1 MKLDELINKNYNYLS
16 ENDIYIWRYI
26 STHKKECENLS
37 IEQLAKKTHVS
48 RTTIMRFA
56 QKIGL
61 KGYSELKV
69 YLKIDNSKNNY
80 QQNGTDLIYQNYLH
94 YMNELKEKDL
104 SETIQ
109 LIMKAKNIY
118 ACSTGSIQH
127 NVVSELKRS
136 FLLIGKLIYSI
147 RSINETYVFEEII
160 TSEDIVFMVSYSGEN
175 KYILDFTK
183 KLKAKNVPVIS
194 ITGNKSNTLSQLA
207 NISFYVDIPSI
218 DNPFGARYGG
228 LANYFILIDFI
239 LAKYIDFY
247 ERMNNNDIRRND

>member
-1 MKLDELINKNYNYLS
+1 MRLEELVNQNYHHLS
-16 ENDIYIWRYI
+16 ENDLYIWHYI

-37 IEQLAKKTHVS
+37 IDELAKKTHVS

-56 QKIGL
+56 QRLGL

-69 YLKIDNSKNNY
+69 YLKIDNSKDNY
-80 QQNGTDLIYQNYLH
+80 QQNGLDLIYQNYLH

-104 SETIQ
+104 SRLIQ
-109 LIMKAKNIY
+109 LIMNAKNIY

-127 NVVSELKRS
+127 NVVSELKRA

-147 RSINETYVFEEII
+147 RSINETYAYEEIM
-160 TSEDIVFMVSYSGEN
+160 THEDIVFMVSYSGEN
-175 KYILDFTK
+175 KYILNFTK
-183 KLKAKNVPVIS
+183 KLKTKNVPIIS
-194 ITGNKSNTLSQLA
+194 ITGNKNNTLAKLSD
-207 NISFYVDIPSI
+207 ISFCVDIPSI
-218 DNPFGARYGG
+218 ENPFGARYGG

-247 ERMNNNDIRRND
+247 ERENNNDIE